1 MNNSYTAKTT
11 NTVYGKIEGETLLYK
26 GVYYKLR
33 YVTAECLV
41 LDTDKLFGKY
51 GDEFPLELIK

>member
-1 MNNSYTAKTT
+1 MKST
-11 NTVYGKIEGETLLYK
+11 NTTYGRIEGELLYYK
-26 GVYYKLR
+26 GTYYKLR

-41 LDTDKLFGKY
+41 LDTDKLFGRF